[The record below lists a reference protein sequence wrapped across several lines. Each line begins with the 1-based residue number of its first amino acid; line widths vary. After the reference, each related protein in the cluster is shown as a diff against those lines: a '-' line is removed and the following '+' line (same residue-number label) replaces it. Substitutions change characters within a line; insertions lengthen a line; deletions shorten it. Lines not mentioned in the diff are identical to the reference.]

1 MLPVTDRELS
11 PSDVDQK
18 QKHGSSRNHGQ
29 DWNPHVGGTRLFLKQ
44 EAEDTD
50 HSKHEHNQ
58 PVLKTPIKS
67 LLGTKKMTT
76 TNKRATSVSARHQKT
91 LAILVSAR
99 H

>member
-76 TNKRATSVSARHQKT
+76 TNKLATSVSARHQKT
-91 LAILVSAR
+91 LAIPVSAR